1 MIKVLISNLL
11 ISNYFLAQISIE
23 WQEDKIFPA
32 AVSTTCRQLYYFV
45 MTLFI
50 GVYPPIKS
58 IDQVYIV
65 GVIAVILTYT
75 FLQPFRNV
83 IFTLFRRL
91 DILQEVQLQT
101 GGPLK
106 TIYSI
111 CVTGV
116 GLMTFAIV
124 VAIKIAGYIQH

>member
-1 MIKVLISNLL
+1 MIKSLISNLL

-23 WQEDKIFPA
+23 WQEDKIFPT

-50 GVYPPIKS
+50 GVYPPVKS
-58 IDQVYIV
+58 IDQVFIV
-65 GVIAVILTYT
+65 GIFAVILTYT

-83 IFTLFRRL
+83 IFKLFRRL
-91 DILQEVQLQT
+91 DILQQVQLQT
-101 GGPLK
+101 AGPLK

-111 CVTGV
+111 CITGI
-116 GLMTFAIV
+116 GLITFAIA